1 MIQTQTFEF
10 NRAKKDEMEA
20 IARALWL
27 IGQKRYDE
35 AAKVLT
41 ARHDILTRDA
51 ELKLYDQRAP

>member
-10 NRAKKDEMEA
+10 NKSKKDEMEV

-27 IGQKRYDE
+27 IGQKRYDD
-35 AAKVLT
+35 ASKVLT
-41 ARHDILTRDA
+41 LRHDILTRDG

>member
-10 NRAKKDEMEA
+10 NKTKKDEMEV
-20 IARALWL
+20 IASALWL

-41 ARHDILTRDA
+41 ARQDALTKDA
-51 ELKLYDQRAP
+51 ELKLYDQRVP